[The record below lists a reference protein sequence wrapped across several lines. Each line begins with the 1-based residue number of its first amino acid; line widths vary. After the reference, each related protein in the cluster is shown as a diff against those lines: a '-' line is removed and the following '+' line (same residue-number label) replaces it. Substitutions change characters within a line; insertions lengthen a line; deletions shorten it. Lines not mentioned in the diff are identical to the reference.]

1 MVKRLKALIVVFIA
15 LATSVGL
22 WAQRPGGMG
31 SMFGN
36 MPSMPGLTNP
46 TVEYGSEYI
55 MTTKG
60 KDMDVATV
68 ALGQEN
74 VDGNP
79 GYWIKSR
86 VTGTETGGEMV
97 MKMLMVTTGS
107 QPGMKRM
114 IIQRPGSPPME
125 MDGMMM
131 SMFQQRGSQASNPG
145 AGGGSGNR
153 GELVGTESVT
163 VPAGTFNCQHYRS
176 QGVNGTTDLWIST
189 DVTPYGMVKMTGP
202 TTTMVLKKVLTNEK
216 THIVG
221 EPQKMQMPQ
230 MPHF

>member
-1 MVKRLKALIVVFIA
+1 MHCKRHRAAIVVLMV

-36 MPSMPGLTNP
+36 MPSMPGLSNP
-46 TVEYGSEYI
+46 TVGSGSEYI
-55 MTTKG
+55 MTARG
-60 KDMDVATV
+60 KDMDVSTV
-68 ALGQEN
+68 ALGQETVGGDSGFWMETRIN
-74 VDGNP
+74 GA
-79 GYWIKSR
+79 
-86 VTGTETGGEMV
+86 ETGGEMV
-97 MKMLMVTTGS
+97 MKMLMVPTGS

-114 IIQRPGSPPME
+114 IMQQPGKPPME
-125 MDGMMM
+125 IDGMFM
-131 SMFQQRGSQASNPG
+131 SMMQQHQSQAPRPSASPG
-145 AGGGSGNR
+145 GNR

-176 QGVNGTTDLWIST
+176 QGANGTTDMWVST
-189 DVTPYGMVKMTGP
+189 DVTPYGLVKMTTP
-202 TTTMVLKKVLTNEK
+202 TSTMVLKKVLTDEK

-221 EPQKMQMPQ
+221 EPQKME